1 MSAVIKLPETLQP
14 WRAWLD
20 WFDPEIAA
28 QVGEWLLRLN
38 PLLGCSQARAQ
49 GGEAEPDGIDD
60 LRRRGP
66 YERLVLSEWAVADAM
81 PDEFLR
87 RAAHHEHLFLAP
99 KLKSRQADALTVA
112 VFDAGAAQLGAPR
125 LLHVA
130 LWILLAR
137 RAQAAQARFAW
148 GLAHEPGQL
157 READAPEQLR
167 HLLGARHFGL
177 PQAEALSGWREHFI
191 ATGAPAGERWWVG
204 GAEPLVSGSFSHVAT
219 IKRGFDD
226 QLHVRL
232 GTPQARK
239 LVALPLPPSRVA
251 VRVLQGDFI
260 STRRTRTSVQRIGER
275 ISLRQPPLFNAKG
288 SHVAVPLLAGG
299 KAMLVKVR
307 DFPGRDPKLV
317 FCKWPY
323 GHEMVS
329 GVVTDN
335 SFAGVV
341 TSDKFMQFWNLGIPP
356 VARPPADQFGAAPG
370 QSRWLSG
377 VWLRR
382 LNGSNLARVLVLD
395 LSGRLLS
402 WASERSGGR
411 QRPKFVGATPE
422 LIQTD
427 VLCLIQADPHN
438 AVYVYYHEGQLRG
451 QVLHRDGSTH
461 QVFRVL
467 MADKPSKVWL
477 RGFVKDHWHGSVC
490 VEWSPKQRSQY
501 GGTHRMYSFPSGQP
515 PHQDLHCTEGSK
527 AIGLVQHPEWG
538 KLSQLLT
545 LRADRRALVAVSPSG
560 YELVHESNNDIMS
573 ASVSPDGRRVA
584 YVDLKGHLVVL
595 GGESGR
601 SELLRLDSQQDLPE
615 GKA

>member
-1 MSAVIKLPETLQP
+1 MSVMKLPESLQP

-38 PLLGCSQARAQ
+38 PLLGRSQARAQ

-99 KLKSRQADALTVA
+99 KLKSCQTDALTVA

-157 READAPEQLR
+157 RDADAAEQVR
-167 HLLGARHFGL
+167 ALLDARHFGL
-177 PQAEALSGWREHFI
+177 PQADALNGWRDHFI
-191 ATGAPAGERWWVG
+191 ATGVPAGERWWIG
-204 GAEPLVSGSFSHVAT
+204 GAEPPAGGGFSHLAT

-239 LVALPLPPSRVA
+239 VVALPLPPSRIA
-251 VRVLQGDFI
+251 VRVLEGNFI
-260 STRRTRTSVQRIGER
+260 STRRTRTNVQRVGER
-275 ISLRQPPLFNAKG
+275 ISLRQPPIFNAKG
-288 SHVAVPLLAGG
+288 NHVAVPLLAGG

-307 DFPGRDPKLV
+307 DLPGRDPKLV
-317 FCKWPY
+317 FCEWPF

-341 TSDKFMQFWNLGIPP
+341 TSDNFIQFWKLGIPP

-370 QSRWLSG
+370 QSRWLSC

-382 LNGSNLARVLVLD
+382 LDGSKLARVLVLD

-411 QRPKFVGATPE
+411 QRHKFVGATPE

-427 VLCLIQADPHN
+427 VLCLIQAGAGT
-438 AVYVYYHEGQLRG
+438 AVYVYYKDGQLRG
-451 QVLHRDGSTH
+451 EALRRDGISH
-461 QVFRVL
+461 QVFQVTVP
-467 MADKPSKVWL
+467 DKPAKVWL
-477 RGFVKDHWHGSVC
+477 RGFVKAQWHGSVC
-490 VEWSPKQRSQY
+490 VEWSPKQRGQY
-501 GGTHRMYSFPSGQP
+501 GGTHRMYLSASGQP
-515 PHQDLHCTEGSK
+515 SHHDLGCAEGSK
-527 AIGLVQHPEWG
+527 AIGLVPDPG
-538 KLSQLLT
+538 SDKLSQLLA
-545 LRADRRALVAVSPSG
+545 LRADRRALVAVSQSG
-560 YELVHESNNDIMS
+560 YELVHESNSDIMS
-573 ASVSPDGRRVA
+573 ASVSPDGRRIA

-615 GKA
+615 RKA